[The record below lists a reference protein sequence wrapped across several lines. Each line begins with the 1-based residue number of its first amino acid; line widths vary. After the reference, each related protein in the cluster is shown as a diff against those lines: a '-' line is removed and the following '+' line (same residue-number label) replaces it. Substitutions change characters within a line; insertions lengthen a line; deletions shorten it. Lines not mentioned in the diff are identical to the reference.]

1 MQKDHIG
8 NDVRILSH
16 QIHRW
21 IENAPNKKKIDSVTG
36 ANAWIIGYISD
47 KTDNRKIWKAV
58 SRSPGQR
65 LPRW

>member
-47 KTDNRKIWKAV
+47 KTDNN
-58 SRSPGQR
+58 
-65 LPRW
+65 

>member
-36 ANAWIIGYISD
+36 SKCMDYWIYF
-47 KTDNRKIWKAV
+47 R
-58 SRSPGQR
+58 
-65 LPRW
+65 